1 MSGTSRSGNGAA
13 RAMRALAPEVLERME
28 RIARGFPGR
37 TVTVEGASRGFAAGV
52 TVRIDGVDAEEL
64 FDVYFAQTA

>member
-1 MSGTSRSGNGAA
+1 MNVTFPSMEGAA
-13 RAMRALAPEVLERME
+13 RALAPEVLDRME

-37 TVTVEGASRGFAAGV
+37 TVTVEHV
-52 TVRIDGVDAEEL
+52 TQAYAPGELLVSIDGVDAEEL